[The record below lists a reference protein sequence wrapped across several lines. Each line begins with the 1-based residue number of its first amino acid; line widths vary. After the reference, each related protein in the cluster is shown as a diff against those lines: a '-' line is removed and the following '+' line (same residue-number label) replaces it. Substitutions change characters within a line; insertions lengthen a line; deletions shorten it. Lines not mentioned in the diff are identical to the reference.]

1 MYRAIIVFAVAIL
14 VVSEVKS
21 QIEEQC
27 GLRRCRAGQCCVRD
41 GIFVRGDYCTEIPR
55 RGQLCTTVS
64 TFSCPCENGLECVT
78 FFGNLG
84 RCGQSDGAPESH
96 LGMPQ

>member
-41 GIFVRGDYCTEIPR
+41 GILFEV
-55 RGQLCTTVS
+55 TTAQKYQ
-64 TFSCPCENGLECVT
+64 EEDNCV
-78 FFGNLG
+78 LQ
-84 RCGQSDGAPESH
+84 CLPSVVPVKMD
-96 LGMPQ
+96 